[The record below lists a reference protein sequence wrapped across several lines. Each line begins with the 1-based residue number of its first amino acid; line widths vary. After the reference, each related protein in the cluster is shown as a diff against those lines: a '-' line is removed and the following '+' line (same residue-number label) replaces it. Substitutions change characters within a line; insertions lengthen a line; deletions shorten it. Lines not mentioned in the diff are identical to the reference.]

1 MTTRAFSVYE
11 FSAFGWN
18 FCLGYYIWTILDRLL
33 KCSRG
38 VYYIWTMCHEQER
51 QLFLS
56 PFMCCLYLAQI
67 HVWAITL
74 ELGHDICDPEVKC
87 LLLIGLWHVA
97 FFTTKSFMWTG
108 PRLYLKQHP
117 FKEPDWPYYSTIQLS
132 KVAPYLEQH
141 HTIAENINS
150 LDKMRTAVGEP
161 AYVYYSCVDK
171 YLSAHPCHTIP
182 RSALFQKIFE
192 TLC

>member
-11 FSAFGWN
+11 LSAFGWN
-18 FCLGYYIWTILDRLL
+18 FCLGHYIWTILDRFL

-38 VYYIWTMCHEQER
+38 VYYIWIMCHEQER
-51 QLFLS
+51 QLSLS

-74 ELGHDICDPEVKC
+74 ELGHDICYPEVKC

-97 FFTTKSFMWTG
+97 FFAIKSFMWTG

-132 KVAPYLEQH
+132 KVAYFH
-141 HTIAENINS
+141 IWSNI
-150 LDKMRTAVGEP
+150 TPE
-161 AYVYYSCVDK
+161 
-171 YLSAHPCHTIP
+171 
-182 RSALFQKIFE
+182 QKILIVWIKWE
-192 TLC
+192 LLWVNQPMCISHV